1 MQLTVAAVTPPVEH
15 AARWPAGAASAAA
28 GDAGVRRIK
37 KLMGGT
43 LMSLSAILVLAAISS
58 SFAAGLEDRVPS
70 TLTDSLMVGE
80 LKRTFGLYV
89 PHAVKDKPA
98 LVLVFHG
105 SGGDATQPSIFGFEQ
120 IADSEGFILAY
131 PNGFEGHWNDCRRS
145 GAYSAN
151 TRNVNDVEFMRR
163 LVACLVG
170 RYGVDTT
177 RVFATGWSNGGQ
189 FAYRLALESPDL
201 IAAAAPFCAN
211 LPVDTNL
218 DCAPLKQPISIMIV
232 NGTEDQISP
241 WKGGSSPHGQVMS
254 TEATFTYWADVA
266 GLHGE
271 PSVTLFPD
279 VVTNDE
285 STVEQRT
292 LSSDHLEVSLV
303 VVRGGG
309 HTLPG
314 ASMKG
319 GGRLG
324 AVNRDVNGA
333 EMIWNFFSRH
343 FLK

>member
-1 MQLTVAAVTPPVEH
+1 M
-15 AARWPAGAASAAA
+15 
-28 GDAGVRRIK
+28 D
-37 KLMGGT
+37 
-43 LMSLSAILVLAAISS
+43 LSAIFVLVAISS
-58 SFAAGLEDRVPS
+58 SVAAGLEDHVSS
-70 TLTDSLMVGE
+70 TLIDSLTVGE

-89 PHAVKDKPA
+89 PHTVMDKPA
-98 LVLVFHG
+98 LVLAFHG
-105 SGGDATQPSIFGFEQ
+105 SDGDATQPRIFGFER

-131 PNGFEGHWNDCRRS
+131 PNGFEGHWNDCRRA

-151 TRNVNDVEFMRR
+151 TQNVNDVEFMRR
-163 LVACLVG
+163 LVACLAD
-170 RYGVDTT
+170 RYGVDSM

-218 DCAPLKQPISIMIV
+218 DCAPSNHPISVMIV
-232 NGTEDQISP
+232 NGTKDQISP
-241 WKGGSSPHGQVMS
+241 WEGGSSPHGEVLS
-254 TEATFTYWADVA
+254 AEATFAYWADVA

-279 VVTNDE
+279 VVTDDE

-292 LSSDHLEVSLV
+292 LSSDHIEVSLV

-314 ASMKG
+314 SSMKG

-324 AVNRDVNGA
+324 AVNRDVDGA
-333 EMIWNFFSRH
+333 EIIWRFFSRH
-343 FLK
+343 LLK